1 MKELK
6 NLVSQL
12 RGPDGCPWDKKQTH
26 QSMIPHLLEEAWE
39 VIEEI
44 QEGRLGPEL
53 MDELGDLLF
62 QVILHAQ
69 IAEEDQR
76 FSLEKIIETITA
88 KMVER
93 HPHVFSDADKDQSD
107 DELRAQW
114 DAIKK
119 KKMDRNSVLEGIP
132 IHSPQLLRAKKIGE
146 RAASIGFEF
155 ENTRQIIDKIK
166 EEIAEVEES
175 LEQQDQAGVAEELGD
190 LLFAVTNLARFVK
203 VNPEIALKEANE
215 KFGLRFL
222 RVEAAY
228 KLAKAEGKT
237 LTLDEMESHWN
248 LAKIALAKSGSITT
262 DPTNIDATK

>member
-1 MKELK
+1 
-6 NLVSQL
+6 
-12 RGPDGCPWDKKQTH
+12 GCPWDKKQTH
-26 QSMIPHLLEEAWE
+26 KSMIPYLLEEAWE

-44 QEGRLGPEL
+44 QEGRIGPEL

-76 FSLEKIIETITA
+76 FSLDQIIETITA

-93 HPHVFSDADKDQSD
+93 HPHVFSDANKNQSD

-119 KKMDRNSVLEGIP
+119 KKLDRNSVLDGIP

-155 ENTRQIIDKIK
+155 ETTAQIIDKIK

-175 LEQQDQAGVAEELGD
+175 LAEQDAAGVKEEIGD

-203 VNPEIALKEANE
+203 VNPEIALKDANE
-215 KFGLRFL
+215 KFSNRFFT
-222 RVEAAY
+222 VEQAY
-228 KLAKAEGKT
+228 KKAQAEGRV
-237 LTLDEMESHWN
+237 LSLGDLEGYWN
-248 LAKIALAKSGSITT
+248 LAKQKEAEQK
-262 DPTNIDATK
+262 K